1 VITHSP
7 RWKHALAGSVAAA
20 MFLAACGGGSDS
32 DTASDGTASGGGDA
46 TGTVLVDGSSTV
58 GPLAEVAAELFM
70 EANPKAQVTVAQSG
84 TSGGFEKFCVG
95 ETDMNNA
102 SREIKESEV
111 AKCEENSIG
120 QDGVQVAND
129 ALALIVNPDNPLA
142 CITVDQAKQIWDQ
155 GSTVSTWGAVTGLD
169 IPSSFASE
177 KLTLYGPG
185 ADSGTF
191 DFFTDAI
198 NGKEGQIRTDYTSI
212 GEDDQQAIVAVEG
225 DKGAMA
231 YVPYSFFQEAGDK
244 VKPLEIDGGSG
255 CVEATLDNV
264 QSGKY
269 TPLGR
274 PLFSYA
280 SDAALKKPQVVSFV
294 TFWVENSEEI
304 SKAAGFVPMTDAQI
318 AASKKKVEAL
328 SS

>member
-1 VITHSP
+1 MITHSR
-7 RWKHALAGSVAAA
+7 RWKSALAGAAA
-20 MFLAACGGGSDS
+20 AALFLSACGGSDS
-32 DTASDGTASGGGDA
+32 DTATDGGTSGGGDA
-46 TGTVLVDGSSTV
+46 SGTVLVDGSSTV

-70 EANPKAQVTVAQSG
+70 EANPNAQVTVAQSG

-102 SREIKESEV
+102 SREIKESEI
-111 AKCEENSIG
+111 AKCTENNIG

-129 ALALIVNPDNPLA
+129 ALAIIVNPENPLA

-155 GSTVSTWGAVTGLD
+155 GSTVASWGQVTGLD
-169 IPSSFASE
+169 IPASFGSE

-185 ADSGTF
+185 SDSGTF
-191 DFFTDAI
+191 DFFTEAI
-198 NGKEGQIRTDYTSI
+198 NGEEGKIRTDYTSI

-244 VKPLEIDGGSG
+244 VKPLAIDGGNG
-255 CVEATLDNV
+255 CVEATLENV
-264 QSGKY
+264 QNSTY

-280 SDAALKKPQVVSFV
+280 SDAALKKPQVVSFI
-294 TFWVENSEEI
+294 TFWVENSAEI
-304 SKAAGFVPMTDAQI
+304 SKSAGFVPLTDAQI
-318 AASKKKVEAL
+318 AESKKKVEAL